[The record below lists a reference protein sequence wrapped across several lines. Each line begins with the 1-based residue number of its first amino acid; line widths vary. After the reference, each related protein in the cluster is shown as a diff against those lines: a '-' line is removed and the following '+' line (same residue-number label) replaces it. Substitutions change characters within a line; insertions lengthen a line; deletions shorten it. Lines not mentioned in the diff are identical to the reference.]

1 MAVETAFKNET
12 VGLVTREEF
21 MEKRATISN
30 RLLEEKKRHRAEEE
44 EAEMK
49 ERDEQKA
56 QRAKKERKLKLSFG
70 DDEEEEEEEG
80 EADGAKID
88 GIGPQVRTVPA
99 APVAAPAARGFGK
112 DPTVRSD
119 FLPDRERE
127 REEEALREQL
137 KSEWLAQQAAIKAEP
152 LEITYSYYNGT
163 GHRRSVPVTKGT
175 TVGQFLQ
182 AVYEQL
188 AKEFREMKTTS
199 VSGLMYVKEDI
210 ILPHTVTFYDLI
222 RNKVQGKSGPLFQF
236 ALAEHAV
243 AAFDPRLKSQ
253 DSHAGKVVDRH
264 WYSKNKHIFPA
275 SRWEAFD
282 ADKLLTRE
290 KAG

>member
-1 MAVETAFKNET
+1 MQ
-12 VGLVTREEF
+12 
-21 MEKRATISN
+21 
-30 RLLEEKKRHRAEEE
+30 
-44 EAEMK
+44 

-70 DDEEEEEEEG
+70 DDEEEEEEEK

-88 GIGPQVRTVPA
+88 DIGPQVRTA
-99 APVAAPAARGFGK
+99 AAAPAAAPGARGFGK

-163 GHRRSVPVTKGT
+163 GHRRSVTVTKGA

-188 AKEFREMKTTS
+188 AKEFREMKWVPIIFVLGGKGVLLGRGGGRRGFCLRHVVRVSAHFAPLDHPLSPPLS
-199 VSGLMYVKEDI
+199 VRPFL
-210 ILPHTVTFYDLI
+210 HT
-222 RNKVQGKSGPLFQF
+222 GP
-236 ALAEHAV
+236 
-243 AAFDPRLKSQ
+243 R
-253 DSHAGKVVDRH
+253 R
-264 WYSKNKHIFPA
+264 
-275 SRWEAFD
+275 
-282 ADKLLTRE
+282 
-290 KAG
+290 

>member
-1 MAVETAFKNET
+1 MHFDQKWHRGCTRILTTDSLSLAFN
-12 VGLVTREEF
+12 
-21 MEKRATISN
+21 RAACATFFPAFPPP
-30 RLLEEKKRHRAEEE
+30 LQ
-44 EAEMK
+44 

-163 GHRRSVPVTKGT
+163 GHRRSVTVTKGT

-188 AKEFREMKTTS
+188 AKEFREMKWVLLGNG
-199 VSGLMYVKEDI
+199 VSMGW
-210 ILPHTVTFYDLI
+210 P
-222 RNKVQGKSGPLFQF
+222 
-236 ALAEHAV
+236 
-243 AAFDPRLKSQ
+243 LKSR
-253 DSHAGKVVDRH
+253 A
-264 WYSKNKHIFPA
+264 
-275 SRWEAFD
+275 
-282 ADKLLTRE
+282 
-290 KAG
+290 